1 MTRLTANELLM
12 LRAAGPQAAQL
23 IAFEQV
29 MADSRRMRAEAAA
42 RTFAGVG
49 RFAKRLAASLARAST
64 RRRVLDQ
71 LHRLDDRMLRDIGL
85 ERTTLAEAVD
95 ATLESRAPA
104 WAAESFSIAGSI
116 TGLGKALVAPIVRP
130 IVRWHRQ
137 ATTLGELAQLDD
149 HLLADIGVSRGD
161 LRYAPEAVM
170 ERAEAANRNEA
181 QRAA

>member
-29 MADSRRMRAEAAA
+29 MADSRRMRADAAA
-42 RTFAGVG
+42 QTFAGIG
-49 RFAKRLAASLARAST
+49 RFAKRLATGLVRAST

-71 LHRLDDRMLRDIGL
+71 LHRLDGRMLRDIGL
-85 ERTTLAEAVD
+85 ERTPLAEAVD

-104 WAAESFSIAGSI
+104 WASESFSI

-130 IVRWHRQ
+130 IVRWHRN

-149 HLLADIGVSRGD
+149 HLLADIGVNRGD

-170 ERAEAANRNEA
+170 ERAEAANKNEA
-181 QRAA
+181 LRAA